1 MNKKP
6 LTKQEINSLIKKQ
19 KKISLSNE
27 WLDIKNCE
35 GRILAKNIV
44 SKINVPPFNNSAVD
58 GYAVLKKDL
67 IKNKVLLCTR
77 RIAAG
82 DSHTI
87 QIKNGEALRIFT
99 GAKMPTNSKT
109 VVMQENVE
117 KKGNK
122 IIIKK
127 TPFFCENL
135 SSYLNLII

>member
-6 LTKQEINSLIKKQ
+6 PTKQQINNLIKKQ
-19 KKISLSNE
+19 KKILLNNE

-58 GYAVLKKDL
+58 GYAILKKDL
-67 IKNKVLLCTR
+67 IKNKELFCTR

-82 DSHTI
+82 DNKI
-87 QIKNGEALRIFT
+87 IKIKNGEAIRIFT

-109 VVMQENVE
+109 VIMQENAE
-117 KKGNK
+117 KKK
-122 IIIKK
+122 
-127 TPFFCENL
+127 
-135 SSYLNLII
+135 

>member
-35 GRILAKNIV
+35 GRILAKNIF

-67 IKNKVLLCTR
+67 IKNKELLCTR
-77 RIAAG
+77 RITAG
-82 DSHTI
+82 DNHII

-127 TPFFCENL
+127 TPFFG
-135 SSYLNLII
+135 